1 MRGKPLLIYS
11 SCSWLNNEMH
21 YYVIKEYLLR
31 LSVSIYCVQTLPT
44 KMPGSLTFT
53 PSFRI
58 KPIAWVALTAARI
71 TNVSTYMITSSVVC
85 FTWITLHLLAT
96 TQDVRAAV
104 TPTMSWGRTVT
115 VAVSG
120 LNPIFAFGID
130 PASWAPRTPF
140 TIYWR

>member
-1 MRGKPLLIYS
+1 
-11 SCSWLNNEMH
+11 MH

-31 LSVSIYCVQTLPT
+31 ISVSIYFVQTLPT

-53 PSFRI
+53 PSFGI
-58 KPIAWVALTAARI
+58 KPIALVALTAARI

-85 FTWITLHLLAT
+85 FTWITLHLLAIN
-96 TQDVRAAV
+96 QDVRAAV

-120 LNPIFAFGID
+120 LNPIFTFGID
-130 PASWAPRTPF
+130 PASWAS
-140 TIYWR
+140 